1 MDVCLIPVL
10 LEPSVQAFQMG
21 LGNVENAPQV
31 TLAMGLT
38 VKTLMR

>member
-1 MDVCLIPVL
+1 MDVCPIPVL

-21 LGNVENAPQV
+21 LGNAENAQQV
-31 TLAMGLT
+31 TLAMVLT